1 MAKISSGKLH
11 QSYDSSM
18 GFGIAIGDMISR
30 IRSDMP
36 SIPKFK
42 RADLITTGTLHA
54 LAKVMK
60 GEPKSAFM
68 SKLYKPEVEEWQAT
82 LNAWFKRVRLKY
94 TPEAAEQ
101 FQKNLDADFQTLL
114 KNAKDKD
121 ERYWRAESRETF
133 LKIRFKTHE
142 EKEAAEDAAERL
154 HPVKLGHALSKYL
167 ERCISDLH
175 GDTPASPSPAPNG
188 EPWEP
193 LRLSLGWST
202 DEEDVDDHSESTHLT
217 TDSFARFAIDPDG
230 DTEITAYDIEDAVI
244 NYLKKHDRS
253 LLKTLDFDCESSLF
267 WVGSTEPSSLAT
279 VAEILLRFSRDL
291 QLFES
296 YWKPKKKK

>member
-1 MAKISSGKLH
+1 MPGSNGYARSTRQRLP
-11 QSYDSSM
+11 
-18 GFGIAIGDMISR
+18 SR
-30 IRSDMP
+30 
-36 SIPKFK
+36 FK
-42 RADLITTGTLHA
+42 RT
-54 LAKVMK
+54 
-60 GEPKSAFM
+60 S
-68 SKLYKPEVEEWQAT
+68 
-82 LNAWFKRVRLKY
+82 
-94 TPEAAEQ
+94 TP
-101 FQKNLDADFQTLL
+101 DFQTLL
-114 KNAKDKD
+114 KYAKDKD
-121 ERYWRAESRETF
+121 ERYWRAESQETF

-142 EKEAAEDAAERL
+142 EKEAAEAAAERL

-175 GDTPASPSPAPNG
+175 GDTPASPSPAPDG

-202 DEEDVDDHSESTHLT
+202 DSDDQTESTHLT
-217 TDSFARFAIDPDG
+217 IDSFARFAIDPDG